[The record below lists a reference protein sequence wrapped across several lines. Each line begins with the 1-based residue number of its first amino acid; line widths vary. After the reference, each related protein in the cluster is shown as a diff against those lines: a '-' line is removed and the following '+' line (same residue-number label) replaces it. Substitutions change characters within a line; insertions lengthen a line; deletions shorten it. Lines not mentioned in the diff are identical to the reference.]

1 MTVTPVERNYR
12 PALKAERRRQE
23 VYHDQAKNAEM
34 WLTMKYGGDW
44 LGKLSTEVPD
54 PTGGLGPKPAAPEL
68 TQEQKDALLQE
79 AQARFAGMEPDDD
92 ALNNLYD
99 VAKGTSRAALSVL
112 DTGVDWVR
120 NMATQ
125 AAVDAYNLGK
135 NPNWHTFGEAAKDAI
150 LPITRWG
157 DSAYNTTL
165 WTQIETALTQGFDQG
180 FGEAGTGSGFYIGID
195 SPVQQEK
202 NRRAYEFAA
211 LENGE
216 AASLGRLT
224 AEAIGLGK
232 GTSPYSVTSGLIDA
246 AAILAFD
253 PLNLITGGTAAA
265 TKAGKATQ
273 LLKQFNID
281 PKQVELAA
289 RFIDAGGDL
298 EEDAAL
304 IDKVMRGRTKARLV
318 EENQDLTRP
327 RPEWQDEEIRR
338 AAEQAAR
345 DNEFTVGHRNDIDDW
360 RQLESDLDTLIKTAN
375 AATDDVVLRELEVGP
390 IGATLREAEE
400 QAARMGADTSLGED
414 AVQAEA
420 RANADRVGA
429 DFDMAEQKA
438 IGGADEAAADGA
450 EVTLGELPPEKPPIR
465 AKAERL
471 DDPED
476 LFAQAARAAEEASLR
491 EHEAANAFF
500 QSEAELMDALRAAGR
515 NVEGI
520 DASDYKAMLKAFAG
534 FSDNGVNVRQFV
546 RSYMGGDFDNVA
558 KLVARVTDPA
568 DLYDLFP
575 EWGVDTLRVL
585 ARTTDEHQAYLA
597 LLNGALKGDITKAGS
612 KVARWTVRHGQSGA
626 KGSSFARRVVRMSR
640 DGVPNASMAS
650 FTDPDAMAKLVSDFI
665 TEGASMAYRKT
676 KNLGQWEDFRRFYLR
691 EIIDAPDEVSRKRV
705 WIQMQQDFLDLVPG
719 WNKLTNEVQSEWR
732 ALLGQKLGHQQS
744 KEARTAFIRAE
755 MESVGKKSEIFGL
768 ANDPHT
774 FDEAYEGLI
783 TSLVDL
789 ADNVSMLNPKV
800 LRKLFHVI
808 DEAGNMSLKGK
819 SVNAATM
826 VNDAFDEYLRPLY
839 LAFRPGY
846 ATLQVVDSGMRALL
860 TGHTNLLTSP
870 LQTIAIAAHLTLNED
885 SKLIKL
891 LDRIIGSAPKN
902 ADGTPLFGEAQVTAL
917 QATLDD
923 VQDTVI
929 GQYLLRHQF
938 RDVFTGDDGAVT
950 HLLDLGWKTLQP
962 GDEGFHVG
970 WVDTMLLH
978 MTPARNGDDM
988 FQDVFEVMRTG
999 AAPQRVQDWAASV
1012 GKGGMSAQDM
1022 VTDFYFSGPGRD
1034 AFNKL
1039 IASAQTRYTKVPLMQ
1054 EVANDPA
1061 KIAMFL
1067 WDQSEAGSLRNL
1079 VDALTARGNTE
1090 LMQMFQEAADAR
1102 GSYLKYLSTL
1112 SPTQMKKSKRGHGK
1126 AFVREITLPGGRK
1139 ARVDL
1144 GKKGA
1149 LEKVL
1154 RSVVR
1159 QVDDADAPL
1168 TVRYRAKAANPRGAR
1183 GLKDVWNEA
1192 LAGFF
1197 TAAGALEKRLGQA
1210 PVIRDDVLME
1220 SAKRALFLSPTDA
1233 KTLEA
1238 QILSQL
1244 PKYKRTTKQR
1254 EIVAVL
1260 RENVRNAQ
1268 GKGLYTLEDVTRAS
1282 QNAAYRRV
1290 SDLMYGVRGRNA
1302 SAQRFAILFPFM
1314 QSWVNA
1320 SRVYLMQT
1328 VRNPKR
1334 AANAL
1339 RLLQTANSPESGV
1352 VYDIM
1357 PGVNRDDDPAKPL
1370 FWTDDMG
1377 NRQVSIPMLGYGTH
1391 LVDSALAKV
1400 FGGEANPNW
1409 QPYLNLRVDRWNP
1422 MNFGEPLPGVG
1433 PAITVPARAIDNVTP
1448 IQQDLKKWVLAM
1460 EPTDSTQKKDFLE
1473 ANMPWWLKAVFPTDE
1488 DIAAQKGNAMAALI
1502 ANNPEKYLDADGF
1515 VKEDALAEL
1524 TRDSEELA
1532 KGLVRGNL
1540 WRAAL
1545 FRGGT
1550 STARTVK
1557 DSSGQVIPLGTLS
1570 QEFDQVVEESGSIQ
1584 AGYAFLVDKYGPQ
1597 GLSFLVGNRNSVAVA
1612 NDEGYEFAKEN
1623 PELFDQTY
1631 DVLGYFF
1638 PASDISGDPVMRLRS
1653 PEYQRMLTEAGKNRM
1668 KTPEEWASD
1677 YNRLLKGVRDL
1688 RLEQK
1693 FINGEITET
1702 QYEAEKNVIAKE
1714 YGIAVQTGFNTS
1726 HREKIHLQLKTAL
1739 NNPTLAATPTGQ
1751 ALQQYLTTYDA
1762 VKATAEGGSLT
1773 GEGDA
1778 QRRAYLL
1785 QEGERLCQ
1793 SVPEFIP
1800 VWRGQLLW
1808 EVDK

>member
-1 MTVTPVERNYR
+1 MTATPVERNYR
-12 PALKAERRRQE
+12 PSLKAERRRQE
-23 VYHDQAKNAEM
+23 VYHDSAKNAEM

-54 PTGGLGPKPAAPEL
+54 PSGGLAPKPAAPTL
-68 TQEQKDALLQE
+68 TPEQQDALLQE
-79 AQARFAGMEPDDD
+79 AQARFASMEPDDD
-92 ALNNLYD
+92 ALNNLYSL
-99 VAKGTSRAALSVL
+99 AKGTSRTALSVL
-112 DTGVDWVR
+112 DAGVDFNR
-120 NMATQ
+120 NMVTRQ
-125 AAVDAYNLGK
+125 AVDIYNFAT
-135 NPNWHTFGEAAKDAI
+135 NPSTQTFGDATKI
-150 LPITRWG
+150 LDPARWRNA
-157 DSAYNTTL
+157 AYNTTL
-165 WTQIETALTQGFDQG
+165 WTQIETALTQGVSQA
-180 FGEAGTGSGFYIGID
+180 FGEEGTGSGFYIGLE
-195 SPVQQEK
+195 SPIQQEK

-211 LENGE
+211 LQNGE

-224 AEAIGLGK
+224 AEAVGLGK

-246 AAILAFD
+246 AAILLLD
-253 PLNLITGGTAAA
+253 PLNLITGGTGAA
-265 TKAGKATQ
+265 TKATKTTQ
-273 LLKQFNID
+273 LLKRFNID

-289 RFIDAGGDL
+289 RFIDAGGD
-298 EEDAAL
+298 EIEDAAL
-304 IDKVMRGRTKARLV
+304 IEKIMQGRTKARLV
-318 EENQDLTRP
+318 EEHIDLTDP
-327 RPEWQDEEIRR
+327 RPAWADEEVK
-338 AAEQAAR
+338 QAAR
-345 DNEFTVGHRNDIDDW
+345 QTARDTEFAVGYRNEIDDW
-360 RQLESDLDTLIKTAN
+360 KELEAAVDETVKYSAE
-375 AATDDVVLRELEVGP
+375 ATDEVILRELEVGP
-390 IGATLREAEE
+390 IGATEMEAR
-400 QAARMGADTSLGED
+400 AAAERMGAEFDIGKAAED
-414 AVQAEA
+414 ATQAEA
-420 RANADRVGA
+420 RANAERIGA
-429 DFDMAEQKA
+429 DPNMTEPKA
-438 IGGADEAAADGA
+438 VGGAEGMDEGD
-450 EVTLGELPPEKPPIR
+450 VKLGELPPDRPPIR

-471 DDPED
+471 DDPRD
-476 LFAQAARAAEEASLR
+476 LFDEAARNVEEASRL
-491 EHEAANAFF
+491 EHETANAYF
-500 QSEAELMDALRAAGR
+500 QAEAELLDALRTAGR
-515 NVEGI
+515 NMDGISVE
-520 DASDYKAMLKAFAG
+520 DYRGMLKAFSG
-534 FSDNGVNVRQFV
+534 FSENGVNVRQFV

-558 KLVARVTDPA
+558 KLVARTNDPA

-575 EWGVDTLRVL
+575 LWGVDTLRVL

-597 LLNGALKGDITKAGS
+597 LLNGALKGDITRAGS
-612 KVARWTVRHGQSGA
+612 KIARWSVRHGKSGA
-626 KGSSFARRVVRMSR
+626 LGSSFARRVVRMSR

-650 FTDPDAMAKLVSDFI
+650 FTDPDAMTKLVSDFI
-665 TEGASMAYRKT
+665 TEGASMAYRKGS
-676 KNLGQWEDFRRFYLR
+676 NLGQWEDFRRLWLR
-691 EIIDAPDEVSRKRV
+691 EIIDAPDEITRKRV
-705 WIQMQQDFLDLVPG
+705 WIQMQQDFLDLIPG

-744 KEARTAFIRAE
+744 KEARTAEIRAE
-755 MESVGKKSEIFGL
+755 MGTLGKKSEIFGL

-800 LRKLFHVI
+800 LRKLFNVI
-808 DEAGNMSLKGK
+808 DEAGNMSVKGK
-819 SVNAATM
+819 TVNAATM

-885 SKLIKL
+885 SRLIKL
-891 LDRIIGSAPKN
+891 LDNIIGSAPKN
-902 ADGTPLFGEAQVTAL
+902 ADGTPLFGEAQVSAL
-917 QATLDD
+917 QSALDEA
-923 VQDTVI
+923 QDTVI

-950 HLLDLGWKTLQP
+950 HLLDLGWKTLKP

-978 MTPARNGDDM
+978 MAPARNGDDM

-999 AAPQRVQDWAASV
+999 AAPQRVQDWAASA
-1012 GKGGMSAQDM
+1012 GKSGMSPQDM
-1022 VTDFYFSGPGRD
+1022 VTDFYFSGPGRE

-1054 EVANDPA
+1054 QVAQDPA

-1067 WDQSEAGSLRNL
+1067 WDQNEAGSIRNL
-1079 VDALTARGNTE
+1079 VDGLTARSNPA
-1090 LMQMFQEAADAR
+1090 LMQMFQDAADAR

-1112 SPTQMKKSKRGHGK
+1112 SPTQSKKALRGKGK
-1126 AFVREITLPGGRK
+1126 PFVREITMPNGQK

-1159 QVDDADAPL
+1159 QVDDANAPL

-1220 SAKRALFLSPTDA
+1220 SAKRALFLSPSDA
-1233 KTLEA
+1233 KKLEG
-1238 QILSQL
+1238 QILAQL
-1244 PKYKRTTKQR
+1244 PKFKRTTKQR
-1254 EIVAVL
+1254 EIVAIL

-1268 GKGLYTLEDVTRAS
+1268 GKGLYTLEDVTTAS

-1320 SRVYLMQT
+1320 SRVYLTQT

-1352 VYDIM
+1352 IYDIM

-1370 FWTDDMG
+1370 FWVDDMG
-1377 NRQVSIPMLGYGTH
+1377 NRQVSIPMLGYPVH
-1391 LVDSALAKV
+1391 LIDSALAKV
-1400 FGGEANPNW
+1400 LGGESNPNF

-1433 PAITVPARAIDNVTP
+1433 PAVTIPARAIDSVTP

-1473 ANMPWWLKAVFPTDE
+1473 SNMPWWLKAVFPTDE

-1502 ANNPEKYLDADGF
+1502 ANNPEKYLDVDGF
-1515 VKEDALAEL
+1515 VKEEALPQL

-1532 KGLVRGNL
+1532 KSLVRGNL
-1540 WRAAL
+1540 WRAAV

-1550 STARTVK
+1550 SISRTVT
-1557 DSSGQVIPLGTLS
+1557 DSKGQVIPLGTLS
-1570 QEFDQVVEESGSIQ
+1570 EEFDQVVQESGSIQ
-1584 AGYAFLVDKYGPQ
+1584 AGYAHLVDKYGPQ
-1597 GLSFLVGNRNSVAVA
+1597 GLSFLVGNRESVAQA
-1612 NDEGYEFAKEN
+1612 TDEGYQFAKDN

-1653 PEYQRMLTEAGKNRM
+1653 PEYQRLLTEAGKGRM
-1668 KTPEEWASD
+1668 KTPEQWASD

-1714 YGIAVQTGFNTS
+1714 YGLAAQTGFNTS

-1751 ALQQYLTTYDA
+1751 ALQQYMTTYDA

-1793 SVPEFIP
+1793 AVPEFIP

>member
-1 MTVTPVERNYR
+1 MTATPIERNYR
-12 PALKAERRRQE
+12 PSLKAERRRQE
-23 VYHDQAKNAEM
+23 VYHDSAKNAEM

-44 LGKLSTEVPD
+44 LGKLTDEVPD
-54 PTGGLGPKPAAPEL
+54 PVGGLAPRPAAPQL
-68 TQEQKDALLQE
+68 TKEQTEALLEE
-79 AQARFAGMEPDDD
+79 AQLRFASIEPDDD

-99 VAKGTSRAALSVL
+99 FAKGTSRTALSVL
-112 DTGVDWVR
+112 DAGVDFNR
-120 NMATQ
+120 NLVTRQ
-125 AAVDAYNLGK
+125 AVDIYNFVHNPSTQTLG
-135 NPNWHTFGEAAKDAI
+135 DATKV
-150 LPITRWG
+150 LDPARWRNA
-157 DSAYNTTL
+157 AYNTTL
-165 WTQIETALTQGFDQG
+165 WTQIETALTQGVSQA
-180 FGEAGTGSGFYIGID
+180 FGKEGTGSGFYIGLE
-195 SPVQQEK
+195 SPIQQEK
-202 NRRAYEFAA
+202 NRRAYEFAS
-211 LENGE
+211 LQNGE
-216 AASLGRLT
+216 AASLGRLA
-224 AEAIGLGK
+224 AESVGLGK

-246 AAILAFD
+246 AAILLLD
-253 PLNLITGGTAAA
+253 PLNLVTGGTGAA
-265 TKAGKATQ
+265 TKATKTTQ
-273 LLKQFNID
+273 LLKRFNID
-281 PKQVELAA
+281 PQQVELAA
-289 RFIDAGGDL
+289 RFIDAGGD
-298 EEDAAL
+298 EVEDAAL
-304 IDKVMRGRTKARLV
+304 IEKIMQGRTKARLV
-318 EENQDLTRP
+318 EENIDLTDARP
-327 RPEWQDEEIRR
+327 GFADDEVR
-338 AAEQAAR
+338 QAAQQTAK
-345 DNEFTVGHRNDIDDW
+345 DTEFSVSHRNDIDNW
-360 RQLESDLDTLIKTAN
+360 RQLEAGVDDAVRESS
-375 AATDDVVLRELEVGP
+375 AATDEVVLRELEVGP
-390 IGATLREAEE
+390 IGATE
-400 QAARMGADTSLGED
+400 M
-414 AVQAEA
+414 EA
-420 RANADRVGA
+420 RAQAERMGFV
-429 DFDMAEQKA
+429 FDIGKAAEDA
-438 IGGADEAAADGA
+438 TRAEAAENMAR
-450 EVTLGELPPEKPPIR
+450 LGKSFDLPPEPKALGGAEALDEGDVLVGDLPSNRPPIR
-465 AKAERL
+465 ARAERL
-471 DDPED
+471 DDPAD
-476 LFAQAARAAEEASLR
+476 MFDQAARRAEDAAR
-491 EHEAANAFF
+491 VEHEAANAYF
-500 QSEAELMDALRAAGR
+500 QAEAELMDALRAAGR
-515 NVEGI
+515 NIGDI
-520 DASDYKAMLKAFAG
+520 DAEDYVAMLKAFAG
-534 FSDNGVNVRQFV
+534 FSDQGFNVRQFV

-558 KLVARVTDPA
+558 KLVARTSDPA

-575 EWGVDTLRVL
+575 LWGVDTLRVL

-597 LLNGALKGDITKAGS
+597 LLNGALKGDITRAGS
-612 KVARWTVRHGQSGA
+612 RVARWAVRHGQSGA

-640 DGVPNASMAS
+640 DGTPNAGFAS

-665 TEGASMAYRKT
+665 TEGASMAYRAKG
-676 KNLGQWEDFRRFYLR
+676 NLAPWEDFRRFWLR
-691 EIIDAPDEVSRKRV
+691 EIIDAPDEVSRKRA
-705 WIQMQQDFLDLVPG
+705 WIQMQQDFLDLIPG
-719 WNKLTNEVQSEWR
+719 WQRLTKEVQDEWR

-744 KEARTAFIRAE
+744 KEARTAFVRAQ
-755 MESVGKKSEIFGL
+755 MDSLGMKSEIFGL
-768 ANDPHT
+768 AADPHT
-774 FDEAYEGLI
+774 FDEAYAGLI

-789 ADNVSMLNPKV
+789 ADNVSMLNPKA
-800 LRKLFHVI
+800 LRKLFNLI

-846 ATLQVVDSGMRALL
+846 ATLQIVDSGMRALL

-870 LQTIAIAAHLTLNED
+870 LQTLAIAAHLTLNED
-885 SKLIKL
+885 SRLIKL
-891 LDRIIGSAPKN
+891 LDNIIGSAPKN
-902 ADGTPLFGEAQVTAL
+902 ADGTPLFGEAQVSAL
-917 QATLDD
+917 QSALDD
-923 VQDTVI
+923 AQDTVI

-950 HLLDLGWKTLQP
+950 HLLDLGWKTLKP
-962 GDEGFHVG
+962 GDESFHAG

-1012 GKGGMSAQDM
+1012 GKSGMSAQDM

-1054 EVANDPA
+1054 QVANDPT

-1067 WDQSEAGSLRNL
+1067 WDQNEAGSLRNL
-1079 VDALTARGNTE
+1079 VDALTARGNPA
-1090 LMQMFQEAADAR
+1090 LMQMFQDAADAR

-1112 SPTQMKKSKRGHGK
+1112 SPTASKKALRGKGRP
-1126 AFVREITLPGGRK
+1126 FVRQITMPNGRTVN
-1139 ARVDL
+1139 VDL

-1154 RSVVR
+1154 RSAVR
-1159 QVDDADAPL
+1159 QIDDADAPL
-1168 TVRYRAKAANPRGAR
+1168 TVRFRAKAANPRGAR
-1183 GLKDVWNEA
+1183 GLKDTWNDA
-1192 LAGFF
+1192 LAAFF

-1210 PVIRDDVLME
+1210 PVLRDDVLLE
-1220 SAKRALFLSPTDA
+1220 SARRAVFLSPTDA
-1233 KTLEA
+1233 QTLEA

-1244 PKYKRTTKQR
+1244 PKFKRTSKQR
-1254 EIVAVL
+1254 EIVAIL
-1260 RENVRNAQ
+1260 KENVRNAQ

-1282 QNAAYRRV
+1282 QNAAYRKI
-1290 SDLMYGVRGRNA
+1290 SDMMYGVRGRNA

-1320 SRVYLMQT
+1320 SRVYLKET

-1339 RLLQTANSPESGV
+1339 RLLRTANSEESGV

-1357 PGVNRDDDPAKPL
+1357 PGVNRDDDPARPL
-1370 FWTDDMG
+1370 FWVDDMG
-1377 NRQVSIPMLGYGTH
+1377 NRQVSIPMLGYATH

-1400 FGGEANPNW
+1400 MGGEANPNF

-1433 PAITVPARAIDNVTP
+1433 PAITVPARAIDSVTP

-1473 ANMPWWLKAVFPTDE
+1473 SNMPWWLKAVFPTDE

-1502 ANNPEKYLDADGF
+1502 ANNPEEYLDVDGF
-1515 VKEDALAEL
+1515 VKEGALPKL
-1524 TRDSEELA
+1524 TRDAEELA
-1532 KGLVRGNL
+1532 KSLVRGNL
-1540 WRAAL
+1540 WRAAV

-1550 STARTVK
+1550 SISRTVK
-1557 DSSGQVIPLGTLS
+1557 DSGGQVIPLGTLS
-1570 QEFDQVVEESGSIQ
+1570 HEFSEVVDETGSIQ
-1584 AGYAFLVDKYGPQ
+1584 AGYAHLVDKYGPQ
-1597 GLSFLVGNRNSVAVA
+1597 GLSFLVGNRESVAHA
-1612 NDEGYEFAKEN
+1612 TDEGYQFAKDN

-1653 PEYQRMLTEAGKNRM
+1653 PEYQRMLTESGKGRM
-1668 KTPEEWASD
+1668 KTPEQWASD
-1677 YNRLLKGVRDL
+1677 YNRVLKGVRDL

-1739 NNPTLAATPTGQ
+1739 NNPTLAQTPTGQ
-1751 ALQQYLTTYDA
+1751 ALQQYMTTYDA

-1793 SVPEFIP
+1793 AVPEFIP